1 MEIKNIK
8 EKITLHGLRHT
19 AASLL
24 VNSGRSLYDVQK
36 LLRHSSPIVS
46 QRYAHISR
54 QTILEASD
62 TISQQL
68 LKAAGNQ

>member
-1 MEIKNIK
+1 MEQAGI
-8 EKITLHGLRHT
+8 EGVTAHTLRHT
-19 AASLL
+19 AASMMI
-24 VNSGRSLYDVQK
+24 NGGRSLFDVQK
-36 LLRHSSPIVS
+36 VLRHSSPMVT

-54 QTILEASD
+54 QTILDASD